1 MKSPPHLG
9 AAKTAPLGL
18 ETFTI
23 FRILFYDVF
32 MSVDS
37 LLSVASPEP
46 TTVFTHVTP
55 IHDAS
60 TAHGWWRSAVIYQIY
75 PRSFRDLNGDGIG
88 DLAGITAELPQLAA
102 LGVDAVWLSPFYRS
116 PQRDAGYDVS
126 DYCDVDPLFGTLH
139 HFDALIAEANRLNL
153 RVIADLVP
161 NHCSDQHVA
170 FQAALI
176 AGPNSAERDMFIFRD
191 GLGPDGNEPP
201 NNWQS
206 HFGGPAW
213 TRIIESNGQPGQW
226 FLHLFDS
233 SQPDFNWDNPAV
245 HAEFERVLRF
255 WLDRGI
261 SGFRV
266 DVAHALVK
274 AAGLPNWGGRADGN
288 STDGFPGQDAPMF
301 GQPALHD
308 IYRRWRSILEEYGP
322 DRILCAEANVD
333 PLPRLAQW
341 VRPDEMHQAFNF
353 PYLHAGLDVNR
364 LRHII
369 TDSLVSLDAV
379 GAPSTWVLSNHD
391 VVRHVSRFGYDGPG
405 PRDGDG
411 IGPDDVQ
418 PNEEL
423 GRRRAAAATM
433 FMLGLPGGA
442 YLYQGEELGLPDSSS
457 IPGSLRQ
464 DPTFARTGGAR
475 IGRDG
480 CRVPLPW
487 RSSEPHSGFGNGMDP
502 WLPQPESWPALARD
516 KQESDPASHLNLYRR
531 MLALRATHRLGEGS
545 LAWVE
550 DYCSETSL
558 AYLNGNTLVIM
569 NVGAEAMPLP
579 AGETIQRSSAGEGSD
594 LPGADLP
601 GVDLL
606 GSGETIWLTAS

>member
-1 MKSPPHLG
+1 M
-9 AAKTAPLGL
+9 TVPLGL

-23 FRILFYDVF
+23 FRVLFYDVF

-37 LLSVASPEP
+37 LLSVAAHEP
-46 TTVFTHVTP
+46 TAAFTHLTP
-55 IHDAS
+55 VHDAS

-75 PRSFRDLNGDGIG
+75 PRSFRDLNGDGVG
-88 DLAGITAELPQLAA
+88 DLAGITAELSHLAG

-126 DYCDVDPLFGTLH
+126 DYCDVDPLFGTLTD
-139 HFDALIAEANRLNL
+139 FDALIAEANRLNL

-161 NHCSDQHVA
+161 NHCSDQHIA
-170 FQAALI
+170 FQAALA
-176 AGPNSAERDMFIFRD
+176 AGPNSPERDMFIFRD
-191 GLGPDGNEPP
+191 GQGHDGNEPP

-213 TRIIESNGQPGQW
+213 TRITEPNGQPGQW

-233 SQPDFNWDNPAV
+233 SQPDFNWDNPEV

-288 STDGFPGQDAPMF
+288 SSEGFPGHDAPMF

-308 IYRRWRSILEEYGP
+308 IYRRWRALLEEYGP

-353 PYLHAGLDVNR
+353 PYLHAGLDVHR
-364 LRHII
+364 LRHTI
-369 TDSLVSLDAV
+369 TDSLISLDAV
-379 GAPSTWVLSNHD
+379 GAASTWVLSNHD

-411 IGPDDVQ
+411 IGPDDAQ

-442 YLYQGEELGLPDSSS
+442 YLYQGEELGLPDSVS
-457 IPGSLRQ
+457 IPGTMRQ

-487 RSSEPHSGFGNGMDP
+487 RSGEPHSGFGSGMDP

-516 KQESDPASHLNLYRR
+516 QQEADPTSHLNLYRA
-531 MLALRATHRLGEGS
+531 MLAQRAAHRLGQGS
-545 LAWVE
+545 LAWAE
-550 DYCSETSL
+550 DFCSESSL
-558 AYLNGNTLVIM
+558 AYLNGTTLVIM
-569 NVGAEAMPLP
+569 NVGTDPLPLP
-579 AGETIQRSSAGEGSD
+579 AGETILRSSAAPAAD
-594 LPGADLP
+594 QPAADLLDADP
-601 GVDLL
+601 L
-606 GSGETIWLTAS
+606 GSGETIWLTVS